1 MSSITSRDAI
11 QTNFYKILDVTRSAS
26 EDEIKSAYHKL
37 ALKYHPDR
45 NAGNLQAQ
53 EIFKRILNAYTILSD
68 SSKRREYDIKNP
80 LTKSEIALDRLD
92 TPWEAGLYRLKLHF
106 KDDFPSTP
114 PKCQFDPPIFHLNV
128 YPSGII
134 SSPILNDINKWNPLI
149 TIKHLLI
156 GIQEFLNKPNPGK
169 PVSAEA
175 HRIYVKNEEIYKKR
189 IRNEALKFHADVVRK
204 KMGL

>member
-45 NAGNLQAQ
+45 NAGNLEAQ

-80 LTKSEIALDRLD
+80 LTKSEIALDRLM
-92 TPWEAGLYRLKLHF
+92 EERKA
-106 KDDFPSTP
+106 
-114 PKCQFDPPIFHLNV
+114 
-128 YPSGII
+128 
-134 SSPILNDINKWNPLI
+134 SPILNDINKWNPLI
-149 TIKHLLI
+149 TIKQLLI

-189 IRNEALKFHADVVRK
+189 IRNEAIKFHADVVRK